1 MNSTEIFPVIQWV
14 GGKKRLLDHIIPYVP
29 EHYDSYHEL
38 FLGGGALLFKL
49 KHNKCCINE
58 INHNLIH
65 LYNTIINHTEEF
77 IFELIQLEY
86 NYNSFDLEEKKITYY
101 KLREEYNIIK
111 NDKTVHLATLFMFLN
126 RTCYNSVYREN
137 MKGGYNV
144 PFGNGKNI
152 KFDIDNIRNV
162 SLYLKDLSIYNNDFK
177 ENIQF
182 IKKNDFV
189 YMDPPYYN
197 TFNSYHK
204 TTWTN
209 ENSLDVLRIFKE
221 LTNREVA
228 VILSNN
234 NNAEYIKHVT
244 EILTEGTYKIIEL
257 SISRTLNR
265 NKNERAKQKCEILI
279 LNMYCN
285 ITF

>member
-1 MNSTEIFPVIQWV
+1 MTTTELFPVIQWV
-14 GGKKRLLDHIIPYVP
+14 GGKKRLLEDIINFIPKKYN
-29 EHYDSYHEL
+29 SYHEL

-49 KHNKCCINE
+49 NHNTCYINE

-65 LYNTIINHTEEF
+65 LYKTIIEFPEEF
-77 IFELIQLEY
+77 IFEILKLED
-86 NYNSFDLEEKKITYY
+86 NYNSLDFEEKKKMYY
-101 KLREEYNIIK
+101 ELREEYNIIK
-111 NDKTVHLATLFMFLN
+111 NDNTLRVASLFIFLN

-137 MKGGYNV
+137 KKGGYNV

-152 KFDIDNIRNV
+152 SFDIANIRNV
-162 SLYLKDLSIYNNDFK
+162 SLYLKDLNIYNNDFK
-177 ENIQF
+177 ENIKF

-209 ENSLDVLRIFKE
+209 ENSLEVLHIFKE

-234 NNAEYIKHVT
+234 NNDEYIKHVT

-265 NKNERAKQKCEILI
+265 NKNERTKQKCEILI
-279 LNMYCN
+279 VNMYCN